1 MRRHRR
7 TAAALTGAAVLLTTL
22 VACGT
27 DESAGTDG
35 STDEA
40 TAGDTGELT
49 VYSGR
54 NEELID
60 PLIARMEEATGLDIT
75 VRYGDTA
82 ELAAALMEEGDRT
95 AADLFIAQDAG
106 ALGALSREGLLRELP
121 AGTLEEV
128 EPAFRGSADDWIGIS
143 GRARVVVWNAEN
155 VEESELPT
163 DYRELNDARWEGR
176 VGYAPTNAS
185 FQSFVT
191 ALRVLEGED
200 AALEWLTDLRE
211 HGEVYE
217 RNGAILD
224 AVNAGEIDLGLI
236 NHYYWFAKAA
246 EEGEENL
253 DARLHFLSGGDPGSL
268 INVAGVGV
276 TARGDGEE
284 AALKAV
290 DFLLSEEAQLYFAE
304 ETKEYPLAAGVT
316 SPVEGLPPLESIE
329 APDIDLTDLDSLER
343 TLELL
348 REAGMV

>member
-7 TAAALTGAAVLLTTL
+7 TAALAGAAALLTTL
-22 VACGT
+22 VACGA
-27 DESAGTDG
+27 DETPG
-35 STDEA
+35 SDTGAEEA
-40 TAGDTGELT
+40 TAGSTGELT

-60 PLIARMEEATGLDIT
+60 PLITRMEEATGLDIT

-82 ELAAALMEEGDRT
+82 ELAAALLEEGDRT
-95 AADLFIAQDAG
+95 GADLFIAQDAG

-121 AGTLEEV
+121 ATTLEEV
-128 EPAFRGSADDWIGIS
+128 DPAFRGSADDWIGIS
-143 GRARVVVWNAEN
+143 GRARVVVWNSEN

-163 DYRELNDARWEGR
+163 SYTELNDPRWEGR

-224 AVNAGEIDLGLI
+224 AVNAGEVDLGLI

-253 DARLHFLSGGDPGSL
+253 DARLHFLPGGDPGSL

-276 TARGDGEE
+276 TARGDQEE
-284 AALKAV
+284 AALAAV

-329 APDIDLTDLDSLER
+329 APEIDLTDLDSLER